1 MTMTFAALLLS
12 IAAPSAVDAPP
23 SQSQHVQ
30 QLLRETDGTSAERA
44 YKVNGVPEEYQIVRA
59 LGLQPKMQ
67 SLISDHGRMY
77 DVLTVTDPKTGQER
91 KLWFDINSFFG
102 KEF

>member
-1 MTMTFAALLLS
+1 MIFIALLLS
-12 IAAPSAVDAPP
+12 MAAPSVPDAAPAP
-23 SQSQHVQ
+23 SHHVEE
-30 QLLRETDGTSAERA
+30 LLRQTDGATQERA
-44 YKVNGVPEEYQIVRA
+44 FKVSSVQEEYQILRA

-67 SLISDHGRMY
+67 DLMFVRGHPY
-77 DVLTVTDPKTGQER
+77 DVLTVTDPKTGQEH